1 MRVFWPQIMENA
13 EISNV
18 VKIMGLQFN
27 KKYSSED
34 ELKTLRYGKMMI
46 MTDQVT
52 QTCFV
57 IYRLF
62 IIVWLGLKKS
72 CVSGNPTLPISTG
85 RHWTFFTKMPI
96 FFVGILNIE
105 VSIL

>member
-1 MRVFWPQIMENA
+1 MENA

-52 QTCFV
+52 QTCFM

-62 IIVWLGLKKS
+62 IIVWLGLKKIL
-72 CVSGNPTLPISTG
+72 CFGQPDPTYRNRPTIDCFYENTK
-85 RHWTFFTKMPI
+85 FFR
-96 FFVGILNIE
+96 
-105 VSIL
+105 

>member
-52 QTCFV
+52 QTGFMI

-62 IIVWLGLKKS
+62 IIVLLGLK
-72 CVSGNPTLPISTG
+72 NPVFRATRPYLSEPAALD
-85 RHWTFFTKMPI
+85 FFYENTNC
-96 FFVGILNIE
+96 FRWGLYN
-105 VSIL
+105 

>member
-52 QTCFV
+52 QTGFM

-62 IIVWLGLKKS
+62 IIVWLGLS
-72 CVSGNPTLPISTG
+72 EPADLD
-85 RHWTFFTKMPI
+85 FFYENTNC
-96 FFVGILNIE
+96 FRWGLYN
-105 VSIL
+105 